1 MSAGGIAYVVMG
13 IFFVGMF
20 WMLLGSLVDGFGNE
34 INNQLEQGTFHV
46 SQIKMDSFDIL
57 SGQLWAKLPIMF
69 LIAFV
74 IIGIIIALRDAPG
87 EAY

>member
-1 MSAGGIAYVVMG
+1 MG

-20 WMLLGSLVDGFGNE
+20 WMLLGSLVDGFGEE
-34 INNQLEQGTFHV
+34 INTQLEVGTFHV
-46 SQIKMDSFDIL
+46 SQQKMDAYDIL
-57 SGQLWAKLPIMF
+57 ANQFWAKLPVIF

-74 IIGIIIALRDAPG
+74 IVGVLIAIRDAPG

>member
-1 MSAGGIAYVVMG
+1 MG

-20 WMLLGSLVDGFGNE
+20 WMLLGALVDGFGAE
-34 INNQLEQGTFHV
+34 INHQWEVGTFHV
-46 SQIKMDSFDIL
+46 SQQKMDTYDTLVNVFWS
-57 SGQLWAKLPIMF
+57 KLPIIF

-74 IIGIIIALRDAPG
+74 ILGVIIALRDAPG